1 MVGRKIS
8 KGDFFFLSRVL
19 SFPQYF
25 FFMDLKLTP
34 SSTPYLFLYACRMER
49 GHEEVLTSQVG
60 CRKGTP
66 QETPTSSSLV
76 AAMSAEELRL

>member
-19 SFPQYF
+19 SFPQFF

-34 SSTPYLFLYACRMER
+34 SSTPYLFLYGSRMER
-49 GHEEVLTSQVG
+49 GHEEVLTS
-60 CRKGTP
+60 
-66 QETPTSSSLV
+66 
-76 AAMSAEELRL
+76 